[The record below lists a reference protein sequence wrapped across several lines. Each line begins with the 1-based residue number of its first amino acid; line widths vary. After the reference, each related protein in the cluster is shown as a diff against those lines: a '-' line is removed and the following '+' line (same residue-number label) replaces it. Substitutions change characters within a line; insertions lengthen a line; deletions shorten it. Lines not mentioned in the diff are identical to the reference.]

1 MINETPQK
9 TAIRLSQ
16 QLAIAYG
23 DKRFPINILEF
34 AAQYSIDICPNK
46 NKCIQCTNKD
56 CIFCIKAIKLS
67 DKVDGLLKKT
77 SQGWIILYNENIKY
91 SGRIN
96 FTLAHELGHYLLHR
110 KKFPDGLQCS
120 KQDIMKGNVNS
131 IIENEANTFASYL
144 LMPLD
149 DFRKTASKY
158 QFGVILFQNLANR
171 YATSLTA
178 TILKWIDMTNEKAMV
193 VFSDNGFILWCRQ
206 SKNLLKTKLVP
217 YKFDCKEVPISSLTY
232 RAYHGCDIQ
241 HEKEQHE
248 IWWGKGLV
256 SQEIVFKAP
265 QLEAVI
271 TVLLYED
278 NDAPLDE
285 EDIEKDCFEMIPGCK
300 KL

>member
-1 MINETPQK
+1 MYKQG
-9 TAIRLSQ
+9 L
-16 QLAIAYG
+16 Y
-23 DKRFPINILEF
+23 
-34 AAQYSIDICPNK
+34 
-46 NKCIQCTNKD
+46 
-56 CIFCIKAIKLS
+56 FCIKAIKLS
-67 DKVDGLLKKT
+67 DKVDGLLQKT
-77 SQGWIILYNENIKY
+77 PQGWIILYNENIKY

-158 QFGVILFQNLANR
+158 QFGIALFQNLANR

-217 YKFDCKEVPISSLTY
+217 YKFDCEEVPASSLTY

-256 SQEIVFKAP
+256 SQEVVFKAS

-278 NDAPLDE
+278 NDTPLDE
-285 EDIEKDCFEMIPGCK
+285 EYTEKDCFETI
-300 KL
+300 LDS